1 MQKRLS
7 VCCDRHRATSLM
19 PFDKSQESQVFPFR
33 FRRGEIQ
40 IIRANILTPAKQ
52 AQNINI
58 PHAENQSAAPL
69 FTFLQTP
76 KALLRRCRRKNNFGV
91 FLFRYVGP
99 LLCPHI
105 VVRQVCI
112 FSLPHKLKNAG
123 ISMSMCRLTP
133 IRQSALSL
141 SRESGKNQF
150 LSYGYFCNFSARL
163 GYPHHCPE

>member
-1 MQKRLS
+1 MQKCLS
-7 VCCDRHRATSLM
+7 VCCDRQRATSLM
-19 PFDKSQESQVFPFR
+19 PFDKSQKSQVFPFS

-40 IIRANILTPAKQ
+40 IIRMDILTPSKQ
-52 AQNINI
+52 AQNINV
-58 PHAENQSAAPL
+58 PHAEDQSAAPL

-76 KALLRRCRRKNNFGV
+76 KSPLRRCRRKNNFGV
-91 FLFRYVGP
+91 FLSHYVGP
-99 LLCPHI
+99 FLCPHI

-112 FSLPHKLKNAG
+112 FSLPHKLKNTG
-123 ISMSMCRLTP
+123 ISMPMCHLTP